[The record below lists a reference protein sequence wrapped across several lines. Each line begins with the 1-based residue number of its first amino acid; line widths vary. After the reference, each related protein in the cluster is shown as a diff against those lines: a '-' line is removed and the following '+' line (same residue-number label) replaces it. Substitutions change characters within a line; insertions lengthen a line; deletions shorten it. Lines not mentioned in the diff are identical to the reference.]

1 MVASYLIVTLLP
13 TFSTTGRLKEI
24 VSPENG
30 ITGFGADAIEFAAD
44 GALARPRGP
53 RPSISA
59 GVGRSGR
66 APPDSITD
74 SEPLLMRGLMP
85 RSTGASLLRRKFK
98 FAAKAATGC
107 RTSCLSH
114 ANVVGAALL
123 PLPGNVLLLSSVC
136 SEPSPPSG
144 DAIGV
149 TTAQVA
155 PVVTYAVVVEELTVD
170 RKSVV

>member
-1 MVASYLIVTLLP
+1 MLVLVGTCVPVSGSVVLMPPPGPPVNVTLPCVCTDAAAGGTLMVASYLIVTLLP

-30 ITGFGADAIEFAAD
+30 VTGFEADAIEFAAD

-114 ANVVGAALL
+114 ANVVG
-123 PLPGNVLLLSSVC
+123 
-136 SEPSPPSG
+136 
-144 DAIGV
+144 
-149 TTAQVA
+149 
-155 PVVTYAVVVEELTVD
+155 
-170 RKSVV
+170 